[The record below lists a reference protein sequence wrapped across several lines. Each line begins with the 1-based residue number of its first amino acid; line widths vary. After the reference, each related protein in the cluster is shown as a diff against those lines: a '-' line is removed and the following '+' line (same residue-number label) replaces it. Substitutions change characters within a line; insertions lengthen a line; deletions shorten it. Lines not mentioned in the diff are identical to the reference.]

1 MTRDKLINAITDD
14 GRDTISPVWGGEIAE
29 RVLAAIN
36 EDRGEEA
43 VLGEFTGGVDV
54 DVFLRQA
61 HSSRKPIKIATL
73 CSAGKIIFRQ
83 QEKKP

>member
-1 MTRDKLINAITDD
+1 MTRERLVDEMFEVIDGVSRETLRKAADRIIGLIAKEKD
-14 GRDTISPVWGGEIAE
+14 
-29 RVLAAIN
+29 
-36 EDRGEEA
+36 EEA

-54 DVFLRQA
+54 DILLRQA

-73 CSAGKIIFRQ
+73 CAAGKIIFRQ